1 MTDRV
6 GQHLGNYHL
15 LRVLGQGAFATVY
28 LGEHQYLER
37 LVAIKVLHLRVEAQT
52 HESFQREARTIAQL
66 RHPHIIGVHDFGI
79 SSETPYLVMEYTPN
93 GTLRSQCPKGMRL
106 PFEQIVTYVKQIAS
120 ALDYAHEQHV
130 IHRDVKPENILLG
143 PNHEV
148 VLSDFGIAIVQR
160 TWDSLPTLKPAGTP
174 IYMAPEQIQ
183 HKPCAASDQYAL
195 GIMVYEWLC
204 GEPPFQ
210 GSLFEIFAQHLH
222 KPPPSLCTRLQE
234 LPPAVEDAVYGAL
247 AKDPG
252 QRFDSVTDFATV
264 LEEAFFATQPLS
276 QEGGLGDLTALLRE
290 DSTSLPV
297 LSPSE
302 GPTQKPLVNVPAAS
316 HLELS
321 PLSEHLH
328 SVVLPDRA
336 FPKPVRPSA
345 VEQPLPPRPFHYPGR
360 ATNSSWSRFWVL
372 HLIGALCILVLL
384 NPLGMIQRSSSFINN
399 QVRGSAYNSQVGGDG
414 ADSWQHPPPAETPSS
429 GPYAVKGNP
438 TITVDQVNQILTTYK
453 SPAAGYGQTLY
464 NLGVQY
470 GIDPAFALSLFMHE
484 STFGTKGEATKSL
497 SLGNLRCVPNF
508 RCEDNFAQFDTWEDG
523 FEVWY
528 QLIRNLYVAKW
539 GLTTVDQIIPRYAP
553 QADND
558 NEQAYI
564 AALKHAIDIW
574 HAGQVLV
581 A

>member
-15 LRVLGQGAFATVY
+15 LRVLGQGSFATVY
-28 LGEHQYLER
+28 LGEHQDLGW
-37 LVAIKVLHLRVEAQT
+37 LVAIKVLHLRVEAGSY
-52 HESFQREARTIAQL
+52 ESFRREARTIAQL
-66 RHPHIIGVHDFGI
+66 RHPHIIGVHDFGT
-79 SSETPYLVMEYTPN
+79 SPDTAYLVMEYSPN
-93 GTLRSQCPKGMRL
+93 GTLRSQCPKGTRL

-148 VLSDFGIAIVQR
+148 VLSDFGIAVVQR
-160 TWDSLPTLKPAGTP
+160 TWDSLPTQKPAGTP

-204 GEPPFQ
+204 GEPPFH
-210 GSLFEIFAQHLH
+210 GPLFEVFAQHLH
-222 KPPPSLCTRLQE
+222 RSPPSLCTRLPE
-234 LPPAVEDAVYGAL
+234 LPPAVEDAVFGAL

-252 QRFDSVTDFATV
+252 QRFESVTDFATV
-264 LEEAFFATQPLS
+264 LEEAFFATQPLFEVVGPRD
-276 QEGGLGDLTALLRE
+276 QTASLRQ
-290 DSTSLPV
+290 D
-297 LSPSE
+297 SPSE
-302 GPTQKPLVNVPAAS
+302 GPTQNQLMNVPAVS
-316 HLELS
+316 DLELS
-321 PLSEHLH
+321 PFSEHLH
-328 SVVLPDRA
+328 SVVIPDRSL
-336 FPKPVRPSA
+336 PEPVRPSA
-345 VEQPLPPRPFHYPGR
+345 VEKPLPPRPFCPSR
-360 ATNSSWSRFWVL
+360 ATNGSMTFWVL
-372 HLIGALCILVLL
+372 HLIGVVCFLAILLQPGITQL
-384 NPLGMIQRSSSFINN
+384 SSSFIDN
-399 QVRGSAYNSQVGGDG
+399 QGRGSAYDSQVGGDG
-414 ADSWQHPPPAETPSS
+414 ADSWQHPPQVEAPSS

-438 TITVDQVNQILTTYK
+438 TITVDQVNQILSTYK

-497 SLGNLRCVPNF
+497 SLGNLRCIPNF
-508 RCEDNFAQFDTWEDG
+508 RCEDNFAQFNTWEDG
-523 FEVWY
+523 FKAWY

-539 GLTTVDQIIPRYAP
+539 GLTTVDQILPRYAP
-553 QADND
+553 QADNN

-564 AALKHAIDIW
+564 AALKHAINTW
-574 HAGQVLV
+574 RTGQIIV